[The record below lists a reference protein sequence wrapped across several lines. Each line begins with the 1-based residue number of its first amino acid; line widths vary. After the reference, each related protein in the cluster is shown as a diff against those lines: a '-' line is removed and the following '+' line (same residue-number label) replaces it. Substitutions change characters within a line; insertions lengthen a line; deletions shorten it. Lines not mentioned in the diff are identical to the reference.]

1 MVEMNEENLMN
12 RWVLKKTLLLQNIFC
27 FATVFADLKFF
38 YLKGRVVAKI
48 TVETR

>member
-27 FATVFADLKFF
+27 FATVFADKGGLWLK
-38 YLKGRVVAKI
+38 
-48 TVETR
+48 